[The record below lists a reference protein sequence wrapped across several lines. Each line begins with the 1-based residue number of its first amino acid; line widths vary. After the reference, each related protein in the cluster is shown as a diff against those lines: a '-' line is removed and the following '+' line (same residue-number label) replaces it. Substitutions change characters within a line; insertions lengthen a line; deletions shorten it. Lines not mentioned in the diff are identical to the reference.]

1 MRKNIYGI
9 MAAVCLSSVLAAGC
23 GGKNQAETLPA
34 QSSETMSVQVSE
46 TVAATEETA
55 EQQSVGTEG
64 MTPVLAS
71 ELRDGVYQIQV
82 DSSSSM
88 FRIEACELTVNDGSM
103 TADMKM
109 GGTGYLK
116 LYMGTGE
123 EAAKAPEE
131 KMIPFEEA
139 ADGSHH
145 FTVPVEALDKELD
158 CAAFSKKKEKW
169 YDRVLVFRADSLPAD
184 ALTDAAQVTAE
195 SLGLADGCYTVEVSM
210 EGGSGRVSV
219 ESPAKLVV
227 KDQKAVA
234 EVVWSSPNYD
244 YMKVGEEK
252 FLPVN
257 QGGETSVFEI
267 PVTVFDRKMAVA
279 ADTTAMSTPHEIE
292 YTLLFD
298 SASAELRDEAY
309 PLVNKLGKILV
320 TYDNNIIEVEGH
332 TDNVP
337 IHSSKY
343 EDNNVLSMYRALAV
357 ANYLRDTTTLDP
369 AYIKS
374 SGRGEYVPIADNATP
389 EGRARNRRVEIKIY
403 NSYNSNVSGTST
415 DDTGTETPADA
426 ALSTETVTD
435 TPEAATTGAT
445 VEPTEVVNE

>member
-1 MRKNIYGI
+1 MNTFADL
-9 MAAVCLSSVLAAGC
+9 MNLLLCFFVMLFSMSSV
-23 GGKNQAETLPA
+23 N
-34 QSSETMSVQVSE
+34 
-46 TVAATEETA
+46 
-55 EQQSVGTEG
+55 
-64 MTPVLAS
+64 
-71 ELRDGVYQIQV
+71 
-82 DSSSSM
+82 
-88 FRIEACELTVNDGSM
+88 
-103 TADMKM
+103 
-109 GGTGYLK
+109 
-116 LYMGTGE
+116 
-123 EAAKAPEE
+123 
-131 KMIPFEEA
+131 
-139 ADGSHH
+139 
-145 FTVPVEALDKELD
+145 
-158 CAAFSKKKEKW
+158 
-169 YDRVLVFRADSLPAD
+169 
-184 ALTDAAQVTAE
+184 
-195 SLGLADGCYTVEVSM
+195 
-210 EGGSGRVSV
+210 
-219 ESPAKLVV
+219 
-227 KDQKAVA
+227 
-234 EVVWSSPNYD
+234 
-244 YMKVGEEK
+244 EEK
-252 FLPVN
+252 FEKVIASFQSTFSILPGGGASIGEGELISSGISQLENFDSYYN
-257 QGGETSVFEI
+257 QQLSSQSDGQTEEEKDITEAYEQQELEESEDMAQQLENALSQYGIQDDVEVDFNAEY
-267 PVTVFDRKMAVA
+267 VTLNMNGA
-279 ADTTAMSTPHEIE
+279 
-292 YTLLFD
+292 LLFD

-415 DDTGTETPADA
+415 DVTGTETPADA